1 MYISYIDRFQYRDDA
16 RVSHP
21 RPGIR
26 LQPEKGFDMNRGS
39 ISLAALLWLII
50 GFLVIYP
57 LSILV
62 LESFKIAPTDT
73 WGIGNYLEFFRDTYY
88 LKTFANTLVLS
99 SLVLL
104 TATLFGVP
112 LAYILARYR
121 QWGKTVFTALILLPI
136 VLPAYAGV
144 FAFIIFFGKY
154 GTVNLL
160 LMDSGLIEA
169 PINFIYGLHGL
180 VFVQALHMLPFIVL
194 GLSAGFTNIDPC
206 FEEAAEVE
214 GASGFRRFFTVSLP
228 LCTPSYLAGAVIVFL
243 WPFTDWLT
251 PLILGQVDFLPS
263 VAYINIAYHFTDVHR
278 KYLGIVAVI
287 VSSLVC
293 ISLFLL
299 ARWWVERKKYTGLS
313 KGTTSEGRVIEPSPL
328 VKSGAYLYMFFIAG
342 LVLLIPIVLGLSAFS
357 RRWVLEPFPTYW
369 TLDNFRLIL
378 LESPLLIKNSFLFSG
393 VALLFGIAFGLPAAY
408 IIVRTQVP
416 GKDALDFVITLMLAF
431 PGMAVGVAYLF
442 GFWEGI
448 PLARYWIIM
457 PLALFARRLPYFLR
471 MAHSS
476 YLQLDSS
483 LEEASEVS
491 GVGKLRTF
499 FSISLPLLLKGVLV
513 GVVMFF
519 IMAFQ
524 EISTAIF
531 LYRGGWETLPIGI
544 YLNWHR
550 GMEFGIAAAMAF
562 LMIVITFIL
571 LLIISRV
578 AGGILKAAWGPGG
591 T

>member
-1 MYISYIDRFQYRDDA
+1 MS
-16 RVSHP
+16 
-21 RPGIR
+21 
-26 LQPEKGFDMNRGS
+26 RGNL
-39 ISLAALLWLII
+39 SLAALLWSVIA
-50 GFLVIYP
+50 FLVLYP
-57 LSILV
+57 LSFLV
-62 LESFKIAPTDT
+62 LESFKIAGSDSL
-73 WGIGNYLEFFRDTYY
+73 GLVNYLDFFRDSYY
-88 LKTFANTLVLS
+88 LKTFGNTLVLS
-99 SLVLL
+99 TLVLA
-104 TATLFGVP
+104 TATVFGIP

-121 QWGKTVFTALILLPI
+121 QRGKTVFTALILLPI

-154 GTVNLL
+154 GTLNLL
-160 LMDSGLIEA
+160 LMDAGLITK
-169 PINFIYGLHGL
+169 PLNFIYGLQGV

-194 GLSAGFTNIDPC
+194 SLSAGFTNIDPS

-214 GASGFRRFFTVSLP
+214 GASGFRRFLTVSLP
-228 LCTPSYLAGAVIVFL
+228 LCTPNYLAGAVIVFL

-263 VAYINIAYHFTDVHR
+263 VAYINIAYHFTDMHR
-278 KYLGIVAVI
+278 KYMGIVAVV

-299 ARWWVERKKYTGLS
+299 ARWAVEKRKYTGLS
-313 KGTTSEGRVIEPSPL
+313 KGTTSEGCVIQPGCL
-328 VKSGAYLYMFFIAG
+328 VQTGAYGYMIFIAI
-342 LVLLIPIVLGLSAFS
+342 LVLLIPVVLGLAAFS
-357 RRWVLEPFPTYW
+357 RRWVFEPFPTYW
-369 TLDNFRLIL
+369 TLENFRVIL
-378 LESPLLIKNSFLFSG
+378 WETPLLIKNSFLFSG
-393 VALLFGIAFGLPAAY
+393 LALILGITFGLPAAY
-408 IIVRTQVP
+408 LVVRTRVP

-431 PGMAVGVAYLF
+431 PGMAVGVSYLLA
-442 GFWEGI
+442 FWQGI
-448 PLARYWIIM
+448 PLATLWIIM

-476 YLQLDSS
+476 YLQLDAS

-491 GVGKLRTF
+491 GAGKLRTF
-499 FSISLPLLLKGVLV
+499 VYISLPLLLKGVLV

-562 LMIVITFIL
+562 LMICITFVL
-571 LLIISRV
+571 LLIISRIG
-578 AGGILKAAWGPGG
+578 GGILKAAWGPGG
-591 T
+591 K

>member
-1 MYISYIDRFQYRDDA
+1 MS
-16 RVSHP
+16 
-21 RPGIR
+21 
-26 LQPEKGFDMNRGS
+26 RGN
-39 ISLAALLWLII
+39 IFLAALLWLVIA
-50 GFLVIYP
+50 FLVIYP
-57 LSILV
+57 LSFLV
-62 LESFKIAPTDT
+62 LESFKIAGTDN
-73 WGIGNYLEFFRDTYY
+73 WGIGNYLEFFQDTYY
-88 LKTFANTLVLS
+88 LKTFGNTLVLS

-104 TATLFGVP
+104 TTTLFGVP

-121 QWGKTVFTALILLPI
+121 HWGKTVFTALILLPI
-136 VLPAYAGV
+136 VLPAFAGV
-144 FAFIIFFGKY
+144 FAFIIFFGKN
-154 GTVNLL
+154 GTLNLL
-160 LMDSGLIEA
+160 LMEAGLIKT

-180 VFVQALHMLPFIVL
+180 VFIQSLHMLPFIVL
-194 GLSAGFTNIDPC
+194 GLSAGFTTIDPS

-214 GASGFRRFFTVSLP
+214 GANGFRRFITVTLP
-228 LCTPSYLAGAVIVFL
+228 LCTPTYMAGAVIVFL

-263 VAYINIAYHFTDVHR
+263 VAYLNIAYHFTDMHR
-278 KYLGIVAVI
+278 KYMGIVAVV
-287 VSSLVC
+287 VSSIVC

-299 ARWWVERKKYTGLS
+299 ARWWVEKKKYTGLS
-313 KGTTSEGRVIEPSPL
+313 KGTTAEGRVIEPSPL
-328 VKSGAYLYMFFIAG
+328 VKLGAYLYIFFIAG

-369 TLDNFRLIL
+369 TLENFRVIL
-378 LESPLLIKNSFLFSG
+378 LESPLLIQNSFVFSG

-408 IIVRTQVP
+408 IIVRTRVP
-416 GKDALDFVITLMLAF
+416 GRNSLDFVITLMLAF
-431 PGMAVGVAYLF
+431 PGMAVGVSYLLA
-442 GFWEGI
+442 FWKDI

-476 YLQLDSS
+476 YLQLDIS

-491 GVGKLRTF
+491 GAGKIRTF
-499 FSISLPLLLKGVLV
+499 FNISLPLLVKGVLV

-544 YLNWHR
+544 FLNWHR

>member
-1 MYISYIDRFQYRDDA
+1 MS
-16 RVSHP
+16 
-21 RPGIR
+21 
-26 LQPEKGFDMNRGS
+26 RGNAF
-39 ISLAALLWLII
+39 LATLLWLII
-50 GFLVIYP
+50 AFLVLYP

-62 LESFKIAPTDT
+62 FQSFKISGTNVS
-73 WGIGNYLEFFRDTYY
+73 GIANYLEFFKDTYY
-88 LKTFANTLVLS
+88 LKTFGNTLVLS
-99 SLVLL
+99 TLVLM
-104 TATLFGVP
+104 TTTVFGVP
-112 LAYILARYR
+112 LSYILARYR
-121 QWGKTVFTALILLPI
+121 QRGKTVFTALILLPI

-144 FAFIIFFGKY
+144 FAFIIFFGRF
-154 GTVNLL
+154 GTLNLL
-160 LMDSGLIEA
+160 LMETGLIKA

-180 VFVQALHMLPFIVL
+180 VFVQSLHMLPFIVL
-194 GLSAGFTNIDPC
+194 SLSAGFTNIDPS

-214 GASGFRRFFTVSLP
+214 GASGFWRFFTVTLP

-278 KYLGIVAVI
+278 KYLGIVAVV
-287 VSSLVC
+287 VSSIVC

-313 KGTTSEGRVIEPSPL
+313 KGTTSEGRVIEPGPI
-328 VKSGAYLYMFFIAG
+328 VKFGAYLYMFFIAA
-342 LVLLIPIVLGLSAFS
+342 LVMMIPIVLGLAAFS

-369 TLDNFRLIL
+369 TLENFRVIL
-378 LESPLLIKNSFLFSG
+378 LETPHLLQNSFVYSG
-393 VALLFGIAFGLPAAY
+393 IALLFGVAFGLPAAY
-408 IIVRTQVP
+408 IIVRTRVP
-416 GKDALDFVITLMLAF
+416 GRNALDFVITLMLAF
-431 PGMAVGVAYLF
+431 PGMAVGVSYLLA
-442 GFWEGI
+442 FWKDI
-448 PLARYWIIM
+448 PLAHYWIIM

-476 YLQLDSS
+476 YLQLDVS

-491 GVGKLRTF
+491 GAGKFRTF
-499 FSISLPLLLKGVLV
+499 LYISLPLLVKGVLV

-571 LLIISRV
+571 LMIIARIG
-578 AGGILKAAWGPGG
+578 GGILKAAWGPGG

>member
-1 MYISYIDRFQYRDDA
+1 MSR
-16 RVSHP
+16 S
-21 RPGIR
+21 
-26 LQPEKGFDMNRGS
+26 N
-39 ISLAALLWLII
+39 ISLAALLWLVIAL
-50 GFLVIYP
+50 LVLYP
-57 LSILV
+57 MSILV
-62 LESFKIAPTDT
+62 LQSFKIAGTDT
-73 WGIGNYLEFFRDTYY
+73 WGISNYLGFFQDTYY
-88 LKTFANTLVLS
+88 LKTFGNTLLLS
-99 SLVLL
+99 VLVLL
-104 TATLFGVP
+104 TTTLLGIP

-121 QWGKTVFTALILLPI
+121 HKGKTIFTALILLPI

-154 GTVNLL
+154 GTLNLL
-160 LMDSGLIEA
+160 LLNTGLIEKS
-169 PINFIYGLHGL
+169 INFIYGLHGL
-180 VFVQALHMLPFIVL
+180 VFIQSLHMLPFIVL

-214 GASGFRRFFTVSLP
+214 GASSFRRFITVTLP

-251 PLILGQVDFLPS
+251 PMILGQVDFLPT

-278 KYLGIVAVI
+278 KYMGIVAVI
-287 VSSLVC
+287 ISAVIC

-299 ARWWVERKKYTGLS
+299 VRWWVERKKYTGLS
-313 KGTTSEGRVIEPSPL
+313 KGTTSEGRVIEPGPV
-328 VKSGAYLYMFFIAG
+328 VKLGSYLYMIFIASI
-342 LVLLIPIVLGLSAFS
+342 VLLIPIVLGLSAFS
-357 RRWVLEPFPTYW
+357 RRWVFEPFPSYW
-369 TLDNFRLIL
+369 TLENFKVIFM
-378 LESPLLIKNSFLFSG
+378 EAPLLIQNSFVFSG
-393 VALLFGIAFGLPAAY
+393 IALLFGIAFGLPAAY
-408 IIVRTQVP
+408 IIVRTRVP
-416 GKDALDFVITLMLAF
+416 GRNALDFVITLMLAF
-431 PGMAVGVAYLF
+431 PGIAVGVGYLL
-442 GFWEGI
+442 GFWKGI
-448 PLARYWIIM
+448 PLAHFWIIM

-476 YLQLDSS
+476 YLQLDIS
-483 LEEASEVS
+483 LEEASEVAGAS
-491 GVGKLRTF
+491 KLKTF
-499 FSISLPLLLKGVLV
+499 VNISLPLLVKGILV

-562 LMIVITFIL
+562 VMIVIAFIL
-571 LLIISRV
+571 LMIISRI

-591 T
+591 A

>member
-1 MYISYIDRFQYRDDA
+1 MS
-16 RVSHP
+16 
-21 RPGIR
+21 
-26 LQPEKGFDMNRGS
+26 RGNA
-39 ISLAALLWLII
+39 ILTAFLWAII
-50 GFLVIYP
+50 GFLVVYP
-57 LSILV
+57 LSFLV
-62 LESFKIAPTDT
+62 MESFKIVDT
-73 WGIGNYLEFFRDTYY
+73 GGWGIGNYLAFFKDAYY
-88 LKTFANTLVLS
+88 LKTFWNTLVLS
-99 SLVLL
+99 ALVLL
-104 TATLFGVP
+104 TSTVFGIP
-112 LAYILARYR
+112 LSYILARYR
-121 QWGKTVFTALILLPI
+121 QRGKTVFTALILLPI

-160 LMDSGLIEA
+160 LMDAGLIEN

-180 VFVQALHMLPFIVL
+180 VFIQALHMLPFIVL
-194 GLSAGFTNIDPC
+194 SLSAGITNIDPS

-214 GASGFRRFFTVSLP
+214 GASGFRRLVTVTLP

-263 VAYINIAYHFTDVHR
+263 VSYINIAYHFTDMSR
-278 KYLGIVAVI
+278 KYMGIVAVA
-287 VSSLVC
+287 VSSVVC
-293 ISLFLL
+293 IALFLL

-313 KGTTSEGRVIEPSPL
+313 KGTTSEGRVIEPGPL
-328 VKSGAYLYMFFIAG
+328 IKTGSYLYMLFIAA

-357 RRWVLEPFPTYW
+357 RRWVFEPFPTYW

-378 LESPLLIKNSFLFSG
+378 LESPRMIQNSFVFSA
-393 VALLFGIAFGLPAAY
+393 VALCFGILFGLPAAY
-408 IIVRTQVP
+408 IIVRTKMP
-416 GKDALDFVITLMLAF
+416 TRNALDFVITLMLAF
-431 PGMAVGVAYLF
+431 PGMAVGVSYLLA
-442 GFWEGI
+442 FWRGI
-448 PLARYWIIM
+448 PLAQYWIIM

-483 LEEASEVS
+483 LEEASEVD
-491 GVGKLRTF
+491 GAGKLKTF
-499 FSISLPLLLKGVLV
+499 LYISLPLLIKGVLV

-571 LLIISRV
+571 LLIISRI

>member
-1 MYISYIDRFQYRDDA
+1 MS
-16 RVSHP
+16 
-21 RPGIR
+21 
-26 LQPEKGFDMNRGS
+26 RGN
-39 ISLAALLWLII
+39 ISLAALLWLVIA
-50 GFLVIYP
+50 FLVLYP
-57 LSILV
+57 MSILV
-62 LESFKIAPTDT
+62 LQSFKIAETDT
-73 WGIGNYLEFFRDTYY
+73 WGINNYLEFFQDTYY
-88 LKTFANTLVLS
+88 LKTFGNTLLLS
-99 SLVLL
+99 TLVLL
-104 TATLFGVP
+104 TTTVFGIP

-121 QWGKTVFTALILLPI
+121 HWGKTVFTALILLPI
-136 VLPAYAGV
+136 VLPAFAGV

-154 GTVNLL
+154 GTLNLL
-160 LMDSGLIEA
+160 LMDTGLIKT
-169 PINFIYGLHGL
+169 PINFIYGIHGL
-180 VFVQALHMLPFIVL
+180 VFVQSLHMLPFIVL

-214 GASGFRRFFTVSLP
+214 GASGFRRFITVTLP
-228 LCTPSYLAGAVIVFL
+228 LCTPTYMAGAVIVFL

-278 KYLGIVAVI
+278 KFMGIVAVI
-287 VSSLVC
+287 VSSIVC

-313 KGTTSEGRVIEPSPL
+313 KGTTAEGRVIEPSPL
-328 VKSGAYLYMFFIAG
+328 VKLGAYVYMIFIAI

-357 RRWVLEPFPTYW
+357 RRWVFEPFPTYW
-369 TLDNFRLIL
+369 TLENFRLIL
-378 LESPLLIKNSFLFSG
+378 LESPLLIKNSFVFSG

-408 IIVRTQVP
+408 IIVRTRVP
-416 GKDALDFVITLMLAF
+416 GRNALDFVITLMLAF
-431 PGMAVGVAYLF
+431 PGIAVGVGYLL
-442 GFWEGI
+442 GFWKGI
-448 PLARYWIIM
+448 PLATYWIIM

-476 YLQLDSS
+476 YLQLDIS

-491 GVGKLRTF
+491 GAGKLRTF
-499 FSISLPLLLKGVLV
+499 FNISLPLLIKGVLV

-544 YLNWHR
+544 FLNWHR

>member
-1 MYISYIDRFQYRDDA
+1 MS
-16 RVSHP
+16 
-21 RPGIR
+21 
-26 LQPEKGFDMNRGS
+26 RGN
-39 ISLAALLWLII
+39 IFLAALLWSII
-50 GFLVIYP
+50 AFLVIYP

-62 LESFKIAPTDT
+62 VESFKIAGTEN
-73 WGIGNYLEFFRDTYY
+73 WGISNYLEFFQDTYY
-88 LKTFANTLVLS
+88 LRTFGNTLVLS
-99 SLVLL
+99 SLVLI
-104 TATLFGVP
+104 TTTLFGVP

-121 QWGKTVFTALILLPI
+121 HWGKTVFTALILLPI

-144 FAFIIFFGKY
+144 FAFVIFFGKY

-160 LMDSGLIEA
+160 LMDTGLIKT

-180 VFVQALHMLPFIVL
+180 VFVQSLHMLPFIVL

-214 GASGFRRFFTVSLP
+214 GASGFWRFLTVTLP

-263 VAYINIAYHFTDVHR
+263 VSYINIAYHFTDMHR
-278 KYLGIVAVI
+278 KYMGIVAVVI
-287 VSSLVC
+287 SSIVC
-293 ISLFLL
+293 ITLFLL

-313 KGTTSEGRVIEPSPL
+313 KGTTSEGRVIEPSPW
-328 VKSGAYLYMFFIAG
+328 VKWGAYGYMFFIAF
-342 LVLLIPIVLGLSAFS
+342 LVLLIPIVLGLAAFS

-369 TLDNFRLIL
+369 TLENFRLIL
-378 LESPLLIKNSFLFSG
+378 LESPLLIKNSFMFSAI
-393 VALLFGIAFGLPAAY
+393 ALVFGIGFGLPASY
-408 IIVRTQVP
+408 LIVRTRVP
-416 GKDALDFVITLMLAF
+416 GRNALDFVITLMLAF
-431 PGMAVGVAYLF
+431 PGMAVGVSYLLA
-442 GFWEGI
+442 FWKDI
-448 PLARYWIIM
+448 PLATYWIIM

-476 YLQLDSS
+476 YLQLDIS

-491 GVGKLRTF
+491 GAGKVRTF
-499 FSISLPLLLKGVLV
+499 LNISLPLLVKGVLV

-544 YLNWHR
+544 FLNWHR

-571 LLIISRV
+571 LLIISRIG
-578 AGGILKAAWGPGG
+578 GGILKAAWGPGG

>member
-1 MYISYIDRFQYRDDA
+1 
-16 RVSHP
+16 
-21 RPGIR
+21 
-26 LQPEKGFDMNRGS
+26 MNRGN
-39 ISLAALLWLII
+39 ISLAAFLWLII

-62 LESFKIAPTDT
+62 LESFQIAATDL
-73 WGIGNYLEFFRDTYY
+73 WGIGNYIEFFQDTYY
-88 LKTFANTLVLS
+88 LKTFANTMLLG
-99 SLVLL
+99 SLVLV
-104 TATLFGVP
+104 TTTVFGIP

-121 QWGKTVFTALILLPI
+121 QLGKTVFTALILLPI

-160 LMDSGLIEA
+160 LLDSGLIDT

-180 VFVQALHMLPFIVL
+180 VFIQALHMLPFIVL
-194 GLSAGFTNIDPC
+194 GLSAGFTNIDPS

-214 GASGFRRFFTVSLP
+214 GASGYRRFFTITLP

-251 PLILGQVDFLPS
+251 PMILGQVDFLPS
-263 VAYINIAYHFTDVHR
+263 VAYINIAYHFTDLHR
-278 KYLGIVAVI
+278 KDMGIVAVV
-287 VSSLVC
+287 VSSVVC

-313 KGTTSEGRVIEPSPL
+313 KGTTSEGRVIEPSLPL
-328 VKSGAYLYMFFIAG
+328 KAGSYVYMFLIAG

-357 RRWVLEPFPTYW
+357 RRWVLEPFPTFW

-378 LESPLLIKNSFLFSG
+378 LETPLLIKNSFLFSS
-393 VALLFGIAFGLPAAY
+393 VALVFGIAFGLPAAY
-408 IIVRTQVP
+408 IIVRTRVP
-416 GKDALDFVITLMLAF
+416 GKNALDFVITLMLAF
-431 PGMAVGVAYLF
+431 PGIAVGVSYML
-442 GFWEGI
+442 GFWKGI
-448 PLARYWIIM
+448 PLATHWIIM

-491 GVGKLRTF
+491 GVGKFKTF
-499 FSISLPLLLKGVLV
+499 IYISLPLLLKGILV

-571 LLIISRV
+571 LLIISRL

>member
-1 MYISYIDRFQYRDDA
+1 MS
-16 RVSHP
+16 
-21 RPGIR
+21 
-26 LQPEKGFDMNRGS
+26 RGS

-50 GFLVIYP
+50 AFLVIYP
-57 LSILV
+57 MSILV
-62 LESFKIAPTDT
+62 LESFKIAGTDN
-73 WGIGNYLEFFRDTYY
+73 WGIKNYLGFFQDTYY
-88 LKTFANTLVLS
+88 LKTFGNTLLLS
-99 SLVLL
+99 ALVLL
-104 TATLFGVP
+104 TTTLFGIP

-121 QWGKTVFTALILLPI
+121 HWGKTVFTALILLPI
-136 VLPAYAGV
+136 VLPAFAGV

-154 GTVNLL
+154 GTLNLL
-160 LMDSGLIEA
+160 LMETGLIKT

-180 VFVQALHMLPFIVL
+180 VFVQSLHMLPFIVL

-214 GASGFRRFFTVSLP
+214 GASGFRRFITVTLP
-228 LCTPSYLAGAVIVFL
+228 LCTPTYMAGAVIVFL

-251 PLILGQVDFLPS
+251 PMILGQVDFLPS
-263 VAYINIAYHFTDVHR
+263 VAYLNIAYHFTDMSR
-278 KYLGIVAVI
+278 KYMGIVAVV
-287 VSSLVC
+287 VSSVVC

-299 ARWWVERKKYTGLS
+299 ARWWVEKRKYTGLS
-313 KGTTSEGRVIEPSPL
+313 KGTTAEGRVIEPGPV
-328 VKSGAYLYMFFIAG
+328 VKLGAYLYMIFIAA

-357 RRWVLEPFPTYW
+357 RRWVFEAFPTYW
-369 TLDNFRLIL
+369 TLENFRVIL
-378 LESPLLIKNSFLFSG
+378 LESPLLIQNSFVFSG
-393 VALLFGIAFGLPAAY
+393 IALLFGIAFGLPAAY
-408 IIVRTQVP
+408 IIVRTRVP
-416 GKDALDFVITLMLAF
+416 GRNALDFVITLMLAF
-431 PGMAVGVAYLF
+431 PGIAVGVGYLL
-442 GFWEGI
+442 GFWRGI
-448 PLARYWIIM
+448 PLAQYWIIM

-476 YLQLDSS
+476 YLQLDIS

-491 GVGKLRTF
+491 GASKLRTF
-499 FSISLPLLLKGVLV
+499 FYISLPLLVKGVLV

-544 YLNWHR
+544 FLNWHR

-571 LLIISRV
+571 LLIISRIS
-578 AGGILKAAWGPGG
+578 GGVLKAAWGAGEK
-591 T
+591 

>member
-1 MYISYIDRFQYRDDA
+1 MS
-16 RVSHP
+16 
-21 RPGIR
+21 
-26 LQPEKGFDMNRGS
+26 RGNFF
-39 ISLAALLWLII
+39 LAALLWSII
-50 GFLVIYP
+50 AFLVLYP
-57 LSILV
+57 LSILM
-62 LESFKIAPTDT
+62 LESFKIAGTDNF
-73 WGIGNYLEFFRDTYY
+73 GIGNYLGFFQDTYY
-88 LKTFANTLVLS
+88 LKTFANTLILS
-99 SLVLL
+99 TLVLL
-104 TATLFGVP
+104 TTTLFGIP
-112 LAYILARYR
+112 LSYILARYR
-121 QWGKTVFTALILLPI
+121 QHGKTVFTALILLPI

-154 GTVNLL
+154 GTMNLL
-160 LMDSGLIEA
+160 LMDAGLIEK

-180 VFVQALHMLPFIVL
+180 VFIQSLHMLPFIVL
-194 GLSAGFTNIDPC
+194 SLSAGFTNIDPS

-214 GASGFRRFFTVSLP
+214 GASGFWRFMTVTLP
-228 LCTPSYLAGAVIVFL
+228 LCTPTYLAGAVIVFL

-251 PLILGQVDFLPS
+251 PLILGQLDFLPS
-263 VAYINIAYHFTDVHR
+263 VAYINIAYHFTDMQR
-278 KYLGIVAVI
+278 KYMGIVAVVI
-287 VSSLVC
+287 SSIVC
-293 ISLFLL
+293 ITLFLL

-313 KGTTSEGRVIEPSPL
+313 KGTTSEGRVIEPSTA
-328 VKSGAYLYMFFIAG
+328 VKVGSYAYMIFIAV

-357 RRWVLEPFPTYW
+357 RRWVFEPFPTYW
-369 TLDNFRLIL
+369 TLDNFRVIL
-378 LESPLLIKNSFLFSG
+378 MESPLLIKNSFLYSG
-393 VALLFGIAFGLPAAY
+393 IALLFGIVFGLPAAY
-408 IIVRTQVP
+408 LIVRTRVP

-431 PGMAVGVAYLF
+431 PGMAVGVSYLLA
-442 GFWEGI
+442 FWRGI
-448 PLARYWIIM
+448 PLAQYWIIM

-476 YLQLDSS
+476 YLQLDVS

-491 GVGKLRTF
+491 GAGKLRTF
-499 FSISLPLLLKGVLV
+499 TSISLPLLLKGILV

-571 LLIISRV
+571 LLIIARIG
-578 AGGILKAAWGPGG
+578 GGILKAAWQSGG
-591 T
+591 K

>member
-1 MYISYIDRFQYRDDA
+1 MS
-16 RVSHP
+16 
-21 RPGIR
+21 
-26 LQPEKGFDMNRGS
+26 RGNFFLS
-39 ISLAALLWLII
+39 TTLWLII
-50 GFLVIYP
+50 ALLVLYP

-62 LESFKIAPTDT
+62 LESLKIADTST
-73 WGIGNYLEFFRDTYY
+73 WGLSNYLGFFHDTYY
-88 LKTFANTLVLS
+88 LKTFGNTVVLS
-99 SLVLL
+99 TLVLL
-104 TATLFGVP
+104 TTTLFGVP

-121 QWGKTVFTALILLPI
+121 QRGKTIFTALTLLPI

-160 LMDSGLIEA
+160 LMDSGLIQK

-180 VFVQALHMLPFIVL
+180 VFIQSLHMLPFIVL
-194 GLSAGFTNIDPC
+194 SLSAGFTNIDPC

-214 GASGFRRFFTVSLP
+214 GASNFWRFITVTLP

-251 PLILGQVDFLPS
+251 PMILGLVDFLPS
-263 VAYINIAYHFTDVHR
+263 VAYINIAYHFTDIHR
-278 KYLGIVAVI
+278 KYMGIVAVI
-287 VSSLVC
+287 VSSVVC

-313 KGTTSEGRVIEPSPL
+313 KGTTSEGRVIEPGPGL
-328 VKSGAYLYMFFIAG
+328 RILAYGYTIFIAG

-378 LESPLLIKNSFLFSG
+378 MESPGLIKNSFVFSG
-393 VALLFGIAFGLPAAY
+393 VALLFGIGFGLPAAY
-408 IIVRTQVP
+408 IIVRTRVP
-416 GKDALDFVITLMLAF
+416 GKDVLDFVITLMLAF
-431 PGMAVGVAYLF
+431 PGIAVGVSYLLA
-442 GFWEGI
+442 FWNDI
-448 PLARYWIIM
+448 PLATHWIIM

-476 YLQLDSS
+476 YLQLDIS

-499 FSISLPLLLKGVLV
+499 INISLPLLLKGVLV

-562 LMIVITFIL
+562 LMIVITFVL
-571 LLIISRV
+571 LLIISRIG
-578 AGGILKAAWGPGG
+578 GGILKAAWGPGG
-591 T
+591 K

>member
-1 MYISYIDRFQYRDDA
+1 MS
-16 RVSHP
+16 
-21 RPGIR
+21 
-26 LQPEKGFDMNRGS
+26 RGN
-39 ISLAALLWLII
+39 ALLSVLLWSVLSL
-50 GFLVIYP
+50 LVIYP

-62 LESFKIAPTDT
+62 IESFKIAGTGA
-73 WGIGNYLEFFRDTYY
+73 WGLKNYIEFFQETYY
-88 LKTFANTLVLS
+88 LKTFGNTLVLS
-99 SLVLL
+99 TLVLL
-104 TATLFGVP
+104 ASTVFGVP

-121 QWGKTVFTALILLPI
+121 QRGKTVFTALILLPI
-136 VLPAYAGV
+136 VLPAYAGI
-144 FAFIIFFGKY
+144 FAFIIFLGKY

-160 LMDSGLIEA
+160 LMETGLIKT

-180 VFVQALHMLPFIVL
+180 VFIQALHMLPFIVL
-194 GLSAGFTNIDPC
+194 SLSAGFTNIDPAL
-206 FEEAAEVE
+206 EEAAEVE
-214 GASGFRRFFTVSLP
+214 GANGFRRFLTVTLP

-263 VAYINIAYHFTDVHR
+263 VAYINIAYHFTDMHR
-278 KYLGIVAVI
+278 KYMGIVAVV
-287 VSSLVC
+287 VSSTVC
-293 ISLFLL
+293 IALFLL
-299 ARWWVERKKYTGLS
+299 ARRWVERKKYTGLS
-313 KGTTSEGRVIEPSPL
+313 KGTTAEGRVIEPVL
-328 VKSGAYLYMFFIAG
+328 LLKVGAYLYMIFIAA

-357 RRWVLEPFPTYW
+357 RRWVFEPFPTYW
-369 TLDNFRLIL
+369 TLENFKLIL
-378 LESPLLIKNSFLFSG
+378 LESPGLIKNSFLFSG
-393 VALLFGIAFGLPAAY
+393 VALIFGIAFGLPAAY
-408 IIVRTQVP
+408 LIVRTQVR
-416 GKDALDFVITLMLAF
+416 GKNLLDFVITLMLAF
-431 PGMAVGVAYLF
+431 PGIAVGVSYLLA
-442 GFWEGI
+442 FWKDI
-448 PLARYWIIM
+448 PLATHWIIM
-457 PLALFARRLPYFLR
+457 PLALVARRLPYFLR

-491 GVGKLRTF
+491 GAGKLRTF
-499 FSISLPLLLKGVLV
+499 FFISLPLLLKGVLV

-571 LLIISRV
+571 LLIIARIG
-578 AGGILKAAWGPGG
+578 GGILKAAWGPGSA
-591 T
+591 